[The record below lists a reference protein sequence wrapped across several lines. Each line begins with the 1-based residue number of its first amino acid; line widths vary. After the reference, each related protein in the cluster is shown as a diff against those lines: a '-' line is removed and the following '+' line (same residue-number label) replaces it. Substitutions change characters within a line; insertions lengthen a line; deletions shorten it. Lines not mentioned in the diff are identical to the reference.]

1 MKTFAGLEVVEM
13 TFLTISIVNVFIATG
28 LTIDRLVEIKKE
40 KPDYTFA
47 IILIINIGNTNWIS
61 VPLKAGFH

>member
-13 TFLTISIVNVFIATG
+13 TFLTISIVNVLIATG

-47 IILIINIGNTNWIS
+47 IILIINIGNTN
-61 VPLKAGFH
+61 